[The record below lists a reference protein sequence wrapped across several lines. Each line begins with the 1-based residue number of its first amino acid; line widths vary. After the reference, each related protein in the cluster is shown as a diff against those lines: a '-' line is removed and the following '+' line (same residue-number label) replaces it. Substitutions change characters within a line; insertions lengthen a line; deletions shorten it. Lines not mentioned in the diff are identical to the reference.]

1 MTKASTLQES
11 RPVSSSGKVQ
21 AVIVNFRTA
30 RLTIRCVKS
39 MLEHGV
45 VNPDGVLV
53 VDNCSGDN
61 SIDEVRK
68 ALPDI
73 RTVVSDHNGG
83 FGAGVNLGVANTTA
97 DYLLILN
104 PDTYFEFNSVAPVVD
119 FMEQSPET
127 ALVGLDL
134 VNPDGSR
141 QYSARRFYS
150 VFDVLARRVDWIGA
164 MVPGRTDQHLMKD
177 AWETGKPFDA
187 EWVMGTGFVVRR
199 AAYEQIQGMDESY
212 FLYMEDVDLCAR
224 LWRAGHRIKGIPG
237 AKLVHDHQRSSAAGP
252 LTFAGRTHIRSLLLF
267 KSRFAVPLFRPP
279 GVDRI
284 SKRTG

>member
-1 MTKASTLQES
+1 SVEE
-11 RPVSSSGKVQ
+11 
-21 AVIVNFRTA
+21 
-30 RLTIRCVKS
+30 IR
-39 MLEHGV
+39 E
-45 VNPDGVLV
+45 
-53 VDNCSGDN
+53 
-61 SIDEVRK
+61 

-73 RTVVSDHNGG
+73 QTIAADHNGG
-83 FGAGVNLGVANTTA
+83 FGAGVNVGVARTTA

-119 FMEQSPET
+119 FMERGPET
-127 ALVGLDL
+127 ALVGMDL

-150 VFDVLARRVDWIGA
+150 VFDVVARRVDWIGS
-164 MVPGRTDQHLMKD
+164 MVPGRAKKHLMKD
-177 AWETGKPFDA
+177 AWDAGKPFDA

-199 AAYEQIQGMDESY
+199 SVFELIRGMDESY

-224 LWRAGHRIKGIPG
+224 VWRAGYKVKGMPG

-279 GVDRI
+279 GIGKVV
-284 SKRTG
+284 KRKPAS

>member
-1 MTKASTLQES
+1 MSCPSKLQ
-11 RPVSSSGKVQ
+11 
-21 AVIVNFRTA
+21 AIIVNFRTPK
-30 RLTIRCVKS
+30 LTIRCIRS
-39 MLEHGV
+39 MLEHRV
-45 VNPDGVLV
+45 VDRESVLI

-61 SIDEVRK
+61 SVEEFRK

-73 RTVVSDHNGG
+73 RTIVADHNGG
-83 FGAGVNLGVANTTA
+83 FGAGVNLGVAKTTA

-104 PDTYFEFNSVAPVVD
+104 PDTYFEFNSAASVVD
-119 FMEQSPET
+119 LMERGPGV
-127 ALVGLDL
+127 ALVGMDL

-164 MVPGRTDQHLMKD
+164 MVPQRAEKHLMKG
-177 AWETGKPFDA
+177 AWETGEPFDA

-199 AAYEQIQGMDESY
+199 SAFELIRGMDERY

-224 LWRAGHRIKGIPG
+224 LWRAGYKVKGMPG

-252 LTFAGRTHIRSLLLF
+252 LTFAGRTHIHSLFLF
-267 KSRFAVPLFRPP
+267 RSRFTVPLFRPP
-279 GVDRI
+279 GVDKIARR
-284 SKRTG
+284 KAGN

>member
-1 MTKASTLQES
+1 MSCPSKLQ
-11 RPVSSSGKVQ
+11 
-21 AVIVNFRTA
+21 AIIVNFRTPQ
-30 RLTIRCVKS
+30 LTVRCIES
-39 MLEHGV
+39 MLEHQV
-45 VNPDGVLV
+45 VDRDGVLV
-53 VDNCSGDN
+53 VDNFSGDD
-61 SIDEVRK
+61 SVAEIRK

-73 RTVVSDHNGG
+73 QLIAADRNGG
-83 FGAGVNLGVANTTA
+83 FGAGVNLGVAKATA

-104 PDTYFEFNSVAPVVD
+104 PDTYFEFNSVAAVVD
-119 FMEQSPET
+119 YMERRPET

-164 MVPGRTDQHLMKD
+164 MVPQRAKKHLMMD
-177 AWETGKPFDA
+177 AWETGEPFDA

-199 AAYEQIQGMDESY
+199 SAFEQIRGMDESY

-224 LWRAGHRIKGIPG
+224 LWRAGHKIKGMPG

-252 LTFAGRTHIRSLLLF
+252 LTFAGRTHIHSLLLF
-267 KSRFAVPLFRPP
+267 RSRFSVPLIRPP
-279 GVDRI
+279 GVGKI
-284 SKRTG
+284 TKRRAGH

>member
-1 MTKASTLQES
+1 MSD
-11 RPVSSSGKVQ
+11 SGKLQ
-21 AVIVNFRTA
+21 AIIVNFRTA
-30 RLTIRCVKS
+30 QLTIRCIKS
-39 MLEHGV
+39 MLEHRV
-45 VNPDGVLV
+45 VDRDGVLV

-61 SIDEVRK
+61 SLEEIRK

-73 RTVVSDHNGG
+73 QTIAADHNGG
-83 FGAGVNLGVANTTA
+83 FGAGVNLGVAKTTA

-104 PDTYFEFNSVAPVVD
+104 PDTYFELNSVASVVD
-119 FMEQSPET
+119 FMERCPET

-164 MVPGRTDQHLMKD
+164 MVPERAEKHLMKN
-177 AWETGKPFDA
+177 AWEAGEPFDA

-199 AAYEQIQGMDESY
+199 TAFEQIRGMDESY

-224 LWRAGHRIKGIPG
+224 LWQAGHKIKGMPG

-252 LTFAGRTHIRSLLLF
+252 LTFAGRTHVRSLFLF
-267 KSRFAVPLFRPP
+267 RSRFAVPLFRPP
-279 GVDRI
+279 GVDKI
-284 SKRTG
+284 VKHKTEN